1 MFRGGKPSPESVMS
15 MAKSTILFPKALED
29 TILENLLGHQSW
41 SSLEGIEDFGI
52 IFSDVDGESA
62 FGFAIF
68 YY

>member
-1 MFRGGKPSPESVMS
+1 MS
-15 MAKSTILFPKALED
+15 MAKSTILSPKALGD
-29 TILENLLGHQSW
+29 TSLENLLGHQSW
-41 SSLEGIEDFGI
+41 SSILEGIEDFGI